1 MVIRNTGYNVLD
13 CNITTSIT
21 HDVKTEIGTK
31 KDFEQLLDVACKAGL
46 VRGEMTLDDVKM
58 KGTLILNPFADLS
71 GIEFYTIS
79 MAGSD
84 TAFIVIGVLTL
95 ESNKLYITVKIVS
108 LS

>member
-31 KDFEQLLDVACKAGL
+31 QDFEKLLDVACKAGL
-46 VRGEMTLDDVKM
+46 VRGEMTLDGVKM
-58 KGTLILNPFADLS
+58 KGTLILNPFANLS
-71 GIEFYTIS
+71 GIEFFTLS
-79 MAGSD
+79 MAGAD
-84 TAFIVIGVLTL
+84 TAFVVIGDLTL
-95 ESNKLYITVKIVS
+95 ESNKLYATIKIVS